1 MTCHDAREQ
10 FSALVDDALATEERA
25 AVDAHLATCADCRR
39 ELQRFRD
46 TVALM
51 RAVAPVRAPA
61 GFVDRVLEA
70 ARPAPWP
77 RRLLRSLFLPWP
89 VKLPMEAA
97 AIVLVAVGVVLVY
110 RGAPEIQH
118 SALVD
123 SSAPAMRQAAENT
136 APQAPAPT
144 PSRETDAMRAM
155 RDARELA
162 KAKDQAPAFARAQE
176 AKEAPEPQVG
186 AAPAEKMDKN
196 VAAAP
201 PPATPQRPEAL
212 SRDAEP
218 QTTPERRGKKDLKD
232 LQVARK
238 LEAPPAVDT
247 REREMTSQYLRSESA
262 PAPGARA
269 DAPVAPRA
277 APSVAG
283 SSFVPPDVSGRLTV
297 SDRDAVLR
305 GVAELVARL
314 GAVETRRVDTPDLQ
328 ILELTVPRESYA
340 EFVRE
345 LARLGRWQPSKE
357 PPELPAQVRVVLQIA
372 R

>member
-118 SALVD
+118 PVLVD
-123 SSAPAMRQAAENT
+123 SSAPAMRQATENT

-144 PSRETDAMRAM
+144 PSRETDAMR
-155 RDARELA
+155 DARALG

-176 AKEAPEPQVG
+176 AKETP
-186 AAPAEKMDKN
+186 KTDKN

-201 PPATPQRPEAL
+201 PPATPQQPAAL

-218 QTTPERRGKKDLKD
+218 QKTPERRGKKDLKD
-232 LQVARK
+232 LDVAAK

-269 DAPVAPRA
+269 DAPVAPRS

-283 SSFVPPDVSGRLTV
+283 SSLAFVPPDVSGRLTV

-328 ILELTVPRESYA
+328 VLELTVPREAYA

-345 LARLGRWQPSKE
+345 LARLGRWQPSRE
-357 PPELPAQVRVVLQIA
+357 PSALPAQVRVVLQIA